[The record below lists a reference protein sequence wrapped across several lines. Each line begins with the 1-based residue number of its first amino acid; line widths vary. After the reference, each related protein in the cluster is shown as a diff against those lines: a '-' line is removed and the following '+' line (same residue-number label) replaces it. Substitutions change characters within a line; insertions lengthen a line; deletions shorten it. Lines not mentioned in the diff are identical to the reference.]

1 MFTKKWAGGNS
12 IHLDLCGSFSGVH
25 FPFSMWQLTPLAVAN
40 NYLFVDFEVII
51 ECFIISNN
59 QSVIAT
65 VTETRAGTSD
75 NDSSTSLVVVVRV
88 LTAAIFLFFVSA
100 LFPALGANREKDKHR
115 RETALGWRTSFM
127 GLGLLVFIWWK
138 YNNQVMLGGRKKF

>member
-1 MFTKKWAGGNS
+1 M
-12 IHLDLCGSFSGVH
+12 
-25 FPFSMWQLTPLAVAN
+25 TPLAVAN

-51 ECFIISNN
+51 ECFIINNN

-75 NDSSTSLVVVVRV
+75 NDSSSSVVVVVRV
-88 LTAAIFLFFVSA
+88 LTAAIFLFFFVSA

-115 RETALGWRTSFM
+115 RETALG
-127 GLGLLVFIWWK
+127 
-138 YNNQVMLGGRKKF
+138 